1 MLAQR
6 EATRTPTAPIR
17 TLIVDDVAD
26 LRRLYRLVLESSGRF
41 EIVGE
46 ADDGDAAVAVA
57 AQVQP
62 ALVTLDVSMPRRDG
76 MEALPDILAVAPD
89 ARVVMVTG
97 FEAGRLEGMARARGA
112 VGFLEKGLAPDELVQ
127 ALLVLAGHDEVD
139 PAEAPL
145 AEVAVLRPRPPAAPP
160 EPLRPEDVVA
170 SVAHEL
176 RNPLTA
182 AIGMADTLALR
193 GEDLDGAGRRDLASR
208 IAAQCRHL
216 GRVVDAVLQ
225 IGQADHG
232 GLEVDT
238 GPLDLDVVL
247 PLIVADLRVEHRG
260 VYVDLDVE
268 PGIPEVVADVDR
280 LRQVLASLVANAV
293 AHGDAGTPV
302 RIVARAAGRW
312 VDVVV
317 ADRGP
322 GVPADQRERVF
333 DRFVRL
339 GDGGG
344 GLGLGLPVARALT
357 EAMGGSIRFT
367 DATGGAQVVVTLPA
381 AR

>member
-97 FEAGRLEGMARARGA
+97 FEAGRLDGMARARGA

-145 AEVAVLRPRPPAAPP
+145 AEV
-160 EPLRPEDVVA
+160 
-170 SVAHEL
+170 
-176 RNPLTA
+176 
-182 AIGMADTLALR
+182 
-193 GEDLDGAGRRDLASR
+193 
-208 IAAQCRHL
+208 
-216 GRVVDAVLQ
+216 AVLQ